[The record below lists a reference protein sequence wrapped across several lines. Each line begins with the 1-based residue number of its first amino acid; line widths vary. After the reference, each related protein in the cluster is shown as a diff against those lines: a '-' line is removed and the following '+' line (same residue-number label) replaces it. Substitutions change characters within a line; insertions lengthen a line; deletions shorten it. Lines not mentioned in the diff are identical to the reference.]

1 MSEENKTV
9 ELKENELSK
18 VTGGFSIG
26 DEETKYCK
34 YCGAK
39 KILIYQGHYSGW
51 DEYGKSHYC
60 NVWRC
65 SECGNDNY
73 YDEFSGELI

>member
-9 ELKENELSK
+9 ELKEDELSK

-39 KILIYQGHYSGW
+39 KNINLSGT
-51 DEYGKSHYC
+51 
-60 NVWRC
+60 
-65 SECGNDNY
+65 
-73 YDEFSGELI
+73 

>member
-1 MSEENKTV
+1 MKKQSIANTV
-9 ELKENELSK
+9 EP
-18 VTGGFSIG
+18 
-26 DEETKYCK
+26 
-34 YCGAK
+34 K
-39 KILIYQGHYSGW
+39 KILIYQGHNSGL